1 LFPVLVLATFVPARA
16 FSWSIMAIVEIV
28 LLFLA
33 RLVHL
38 VIWLLV
44 LAVVTVFSL
53 PFIALDWVYRRG

>member
-1 LFPVLVLATFVPARA
+1 
-16 FSWSIMAIVEIV
+16 MAIVEIV